1 MYRPLACRPG
11 DVWKGRIAV
20 VTGATS
26 GFGEAIARLFAAE
39 GAPRSSFAA
48 GASTS
53 GEALVAELADVGAGA
68 RFVAGDVGDEAT
80 AEALAACARD
90 AFGRVDAAV
99 LNAGIG
105 RPGLGPFWEVEPADF
120 DLVFRTNVRG
130 VFLGARALAPLMES
144 GGSIVVMASMSS
156 FIVNEDETVYSA
168 SKGAVLQLARGMA
181 ADLAPRGV
189 RVNALCPGVCDTPMT
204 RWWIDSQ
211 PDRAAAEA
219 EAHGFALLGRMGTAD
234 EIARA
239 ALFLASDESSYCTGA
254 SLARGRRRHD
264 PLTAHVSG
272 AHGAFER
279 VRRPVPRLTC
289 GALNRHWS
297 L

>member
-1 MYRPLACRPG
+1 LSASVSRGERLEG
-11 DVWKGRIAV
+11 KIAV

-26 GFGEAIARLFAAE
+26 GFGEAIARLFASE
-39 GAPRSSFAA
+39 GAALVLGGRRADA
-48 GASTS
+48 GKR
-53 GEALVAELADVGAGA
+53 LVAELANVGADA

-90 AFGRVDAAV
+90 TYGRVDAAV

-120 DLVFRTNVRG
+120 ELVFRTNVRG
-130 VFLGARALAPLMES
+130 VFLSARALVPLMER

-168 SKGAVLQLARGMA
+168 SKGAVLQLGRGMA

-211 PDRAAAEA
+211 ADRAAAEA
-219 EAHGFALLGRMGTAD
+219 EAHAFALLGRMGTAE

-254 SLARGRRRHD
+254 SLLADGGV
-264 PLTAHVSG
+264 TI
-272 AHGAFER
+272 
-279 VRRPVPRLTC
+279 C
-289 GALNRHWS
+289 
-297 L
+297 

>member
-1 MYRPLACRPG
+1 MPPAAYGRGTTCVPWPLKVSCIVVRVSSG
-11 DVWKGRIAV
+11 GRLEGKVAV

-39 GAPRSSFAA
+39 GAALVLSGRRVE
-48 GASTS
+48 S
-53 GEALVAELADVGAGA
+53 GEALIAELADVGAGA
-68 RFVAGDVGDEAT
+68 RFVPGDVGEEAS
-80 AEALAACARD
+80 AEGVAACAKH
-90 AFGRVDAAV
+90 AFGRVDTAV

-105 RPGLGPFWEVEPADF
+105 RPGLGPFWEVEPTDF

-130 VFLGARALAPLMES
+130 VFLGARALAPLMEA

-168 SKGAVLQLARGMA
+168 SKGAALQLARGMA

-204 RWWIDSQ
+204 RWWINSQ

-219 EAHGFALLGRMGTAD
+219 EANGFALLGRMGTAD

-254 SLARGRRRHD
+254 SLVADGGVTIR
-264 PLTAHVSG
+264 
-272 AHGAFER
+272 
-279 VRRPVPRLTC
+279 
-289 GALNRHWS
+289 
-297 L
+297 

>member
-1 MYRPLACRPG
+1 MRCIVASVSSG
-11 DVWKGRIAV
+11 GRLEGKVAV

-39 GAPRSSFAA
+39 GAALLLGGRRADA
-48 GASTS
+48 
-53 GEALVAELADVGAGA
+53 GEALVAELAGTGADV
-68 RFVAGDVGDEAT
+68 RFLAGDVGEDST
-80 AEALAACARD
+80 AESLAACAGET
-90 AFGRVDAAV
+90 FGRVDVAV

-130 VFLGARALAPLMES
+130 VFLGARALAPLMGP

-156 FIVNEDETVYSA
+156 LIVNEDETVYSA

-211 PDRAAAEA
+211 PDRGAAEA
-219 EAHGFALLGRMGTAD
+219 EAHAFALLGRMGTAD
-234 EIARA
+234 EIAQA
-239 ALFLASDESSYCTGA
+239 ALFLASDDSSYCTGA
-254 SLARGRRRHD
+254 SLVADGGV
-264 PLTAHVSG
+264 T
-272 AHGAFER
+272 
-279 VRRPVPRLTC
+279 VR
-289 GALNRHWS
+289 
-297 L
+297 

>member
-1 MYRPLACRPG
+1 VSVSRGEHLEG
-11 DVWKGRIAV
+11 KIAV

-26 GFGEAIARLFAAE
+26 GFGEAIARLFASE
-39 GAPRSSFAA
+39 GAALVLGGRRADA
-48 GASTS
+48 GKRV
-53 GEALVAELADVGAGA
+53 VAELANVGADA
-68 RFVAGDVGDEAT
+68 RFVAGDVGDEPT

-90 AFGRVDAAV
+90 TYGRVDAAV

-130 VFLGARALAPLMES
+130 VFLCARALVPLMER

-211 PDRAAAEA
+211 ADRAAAEA
-219 EAHGFALLGRMGTAD
+219 EAHAFALLGRMGTAE

-239 ALFLASDESSYCTGA
+239 ALFLASDESSYCSGA
-254 SLARGRRRHD
+254 SLLADGGVTIR
-264 PLTAHVSG
+264 
-272 AHGAFER
+272 
-279 VRRPVPRLTC
+279 
-289 GALNRHWS
+289 
-297 L
+297 

>member
-1 MYRPLACRPG
+1 MSP
-11 DVWKGRIAV
+11 DGRLDGKIAV

-26 GFGEAIARLFAAE
+26 GFGEAIARLFAFE
-39 GAPRSSFAA
+39 GAALVLGGRRPDA
-48 GASTS
+48 
-53 GEALVAELADVGAGA
+53 GEALVAEFADEPGA

-130 VFLGARALAPLMES
+130 VFLCARALAPLMEP

-219 EAHGFALLGRMGTAD
+219 EAHAFALLGRMGTAE

-239 ALFLASDESSYCTGA
+239 ALFLASDESSYCSGA
-254 SLARGRRRHD
+254 SLLADGGVTIR
-264 PLTAHVSG
+264 
-272 AHGAFER
+272 
-279 VRRPVPRLTC
+279 
-289 GALNRHWS
+289 
-297 L
+297 